1 MTIARRI
8 EGPRAPLFYS
18 GAALLVLIAKVA
30 TAQTVDLSTLELC
43 ASLETPELTLACFEA
58 IIADAT
64 ASDVQVPEVAV
75 AVTPENRPVALEA
88 EVAAGS
94 EPVSAPAA
102 GGPEI
107 DVAAAPVNPPAA
119 SEPVPVVANSRVPP
133 DATPV
138 VSATPST
145 ADVGR
150 KQPAAPVM
158 AGSQAVPDAAPVAS
172 TTPST
177 EDFGREQLA
186 AGDSGEEKEV
196 LRATVIDVSQ
206 GSRNNLYFHLANGQV
221 WRQIESRRFQYPKQG
236 DFEVGISKGMMGDYR
251 LRIGDNGRMV
261 RIRRV
266 Q

>member
-1 MTIARRI
+1 MLT
-8 EGPRAPLFYS
+8 
-18 GAALLVLIAKVA
+18 AKVA
-30 TAQTVDLSTLELC
+30 TAQAVDLSTLELC
-43 ASLETPELTLACFEA
+43 ASLETPELKLACFEA
-58 IIADAT
+58 IIADST
-64 ASDVQVPEVAV
+64 ASDVQVPEVAA

-88 EVAAGS
+88 EVAAAS
-94 EPVSAPAA
+94 ELVSAPATA
-102 GGPEI
+102 GPDI

-119 SEPVPVVANSRVPP
+119 SEPVPVVANSRVAP

-150 KQPAAPVM
+150 KQPAAPVV
-158 AGSQAVPDAAPVAS
+158 ASSQAAPDATPVAS

-186 AGDSGEEKEV
+186 EADSGEEKEV
-196 LRATVIDVSQ
+196 LTATVIDVSQ
-206 GSRNNLYFHLANGQV
+206 GGRKNLYFHLGNGQV
-221 WRQIESRRFQYPKQG
+221 WRQIEPRRFQYPKQG

-261 RIRRV
+261 RVRRV